1 MARKPDDRRECFAAI
16 GEALTEWSYMELSL
30 AKLFCAAAS
39 AIDDEAAYRAFWT
52 ALSFEGKLKMTDAAM
67 QVVGDDSIREQW
79 SELLDSLRSKAKK
92 RNEIAHGTVMTFHGE
107 HSTKTRHVPYLW
119 SDTHEILETEPGPP
133 KNAMSIDQIEEAAA
147 QFKDAS
153 EAIAATTREILR
165 LRAKDR

>member
-67 QVVGDDSIREQW
+67 QVVGDGSRRVSAEIAAETPVP
-79 SELLDSLRSKAKK
+79 LGDSLGRRRTNASCGVGGKGD
-92 RNEIAHGTVMTFHGE
+92 RDREPRDEGTIHGN
-107 HSTKTRHVPYLW
+107 L
-119 SDTHEILETEPGPP
+119 
-133 KNAMSIDQIEEAAA
+133 
-147 QFKDAS
+147 
-153 EAIAATTREILR
+153 
-165 LRAKDR
+165 